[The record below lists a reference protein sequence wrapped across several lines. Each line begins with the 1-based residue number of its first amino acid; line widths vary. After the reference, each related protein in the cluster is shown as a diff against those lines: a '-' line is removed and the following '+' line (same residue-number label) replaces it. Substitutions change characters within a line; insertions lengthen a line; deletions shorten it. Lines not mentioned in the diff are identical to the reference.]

1 MTAKLCTIG
10 ILVFTLMFVVACASE
25 APESATPTPLPPT
38 ATPTSLPPTATPT
51 PLPPTA
57 TPTTLPPTATSTPR
71 PTATLAPSEVIASQ
85 AEDVVGVWKSRYQGV
100 VAYMHFKPDGRFR
113 LSLTVEETN
122 AYIRGRFWFEGT
134 VFHLDDDK
142 CDDPGAYEVWLLKK
156 GDKPIRL
163 TFVKIQDTCLERA
176 RDWRTPVLW
185 VEP

>member
-57 TPTTLPPTATSTPR
+57 TSTPR
-71 PTATLAPSEVIASQ
+71 PTATLAPVEVIASQ
-85 AEDVVGVWKSRYQGV
+85 AEDVVGVWKSRFHGE
-100 VAYMHFKPDGRFR
+100 VAYMHFKPGGSFR
-113 LSLTVEETN
+113 LDQTAEGTN

-134 VFHLDDDK
+134 VFHLDDNG
-142 CDDPGAYEVWLLKK
+142 CDDLGVYEVWVLKE